1 MQIRERLCASG
12 LFQILRSGFEQI
24 EDPRVPELIEIS
36 LADTLMSAFALFS
49 LKDPSLL
56 AFDKRRQTDDNLRTV
71 YGIGQVPCD
80 TQMRS
85 TLDPVEPAALKPL
98 YTDVFREAQRGK
110 VLERFVFMNGCYLL
124 SLDGS
129 GYFASHKIHC
139 ESCMQ
144 KVNAQTGEVTYY
156 HQILAGALVQPDL
169 KEVIPLA
176 PEPIIKQDGQTKND
190 CERNAAKRFFAQFR
204 QDHPHLPVII
214 TEDALSSNAPHVEEL
229 VKYDLHFILGVKEG
243 DHAYLFEQV
252 QDAQKRHR
260 VTEVTLRV
268 EGITHHFRFINHI
281 GLNQSHPDLRVNFVE
296 YWETHPDG
304 KVQHFSWITDFRVTR
319 KNVFQIMR
327 GGRARWKIE
336 NETFNTVKNQGYHFE
351 HNFGHGEKNLSGVF
365 ALLMLLAFLV
375 DQTQQL
381 ACRLFQAVLTKL
393 GSRRELW
400 QRMRSLFETLPF
412 DSMESIYR
420 ALLYGYKVEGL
431 VILDSG

>member
-204 QDHPHLPVII
+204 QDHPRLPVII
-214 TEDALSSNAPHVEEL
+214 TEDALSANAPHVEEL

-252 QDAQKRHR
+252 QDAQQRHR

-351 HNFGHGEKNLSGVF
+351 HNFGHGEKNLSVVF

-381 ACRLFQAVLTKL
+381 ACHLFQAVLTKL

-400 QRMRSLFETLPF
+400 QRMRSLFETLPVTTQPATGG
-412 DSMESIYR
+412 R
-420 ALLYGYKVEGL
+420 T
-431 VILDSG
+431 